1 MNEKGDDNTTRGQSR
16 IQKNK
21 GAHIPQLTAL
31 RYDVDDDGGA
41 QLEWFDDAVSVLV

>member
-1 MNEKGDDNTTRGQSR
+1 MIIRRRREGNQEYK
-16 IQKNK
+16 KNK